1 MTPLRLTDEQLN
13 QVMRTA
19 AAIPLHLRDDYLRRV
34 ADQLR
39 GSEFGDGEV
48 YRACRAAAKAVMW
61 SMQSAINEAV
71 APRNREPNKLLTAPT
86 AKGRP
91 IDPAA
96 EARTDRRRSALER
109 REIFD
114 RQHMEAGRRV
124 RGGRGG
130 ASVATHR
137 TQSSGTDWC
146 QRWNY
151 TRSMKSCA
159 RRRGESAPA

>member
-19 AAIPLHLRDDYLRRV
+19 APIPLDRRDEYLQRV

-61 SMQSAINEAV
+61 NMQRAINEAV
-71 APRNREPNKLLTAPT
+71 APRGREPNKLLTAPT

-91 IDPAA
+91 IDPVV
-96 EARTDRRRSALER
+96 EVRTDRKREVLER
-109 REIFD
+109 QQNFD
-114 RQHMEAGRRV
+114 RAHAEAGRRL
-124 RGGRGG
+124 RGLQRTAKTVSPVPRG
-130 ASVATHR
+130 A
-137 TQSSGTDWC
+137 D
-146 QRWNY
+146 
-151 TRSMKSCA
+151 
-159 RRRGESAPA
+159 